1 MAGSSSPKPQ
11 AIGLRILAQLIARA
25 ERGHE
30 DIEEP
35 GPKEKQ
41 HKGDVHLQDKS

>member
-1 MAGSSSPKPQ
+1 MTGSSSPKPQ

-41 HKGDVHLQDKS
+41 HGGDISKQDKS